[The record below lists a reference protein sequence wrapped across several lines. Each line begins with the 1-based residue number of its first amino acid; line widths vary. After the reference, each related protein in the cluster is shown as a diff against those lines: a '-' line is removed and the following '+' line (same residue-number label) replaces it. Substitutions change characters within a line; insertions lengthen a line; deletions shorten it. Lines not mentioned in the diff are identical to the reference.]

1 MTDHAALPKPA
12 EPREIAPGP
21 DKLLS
26 SVCALWLLNALT
38 GAAVAI
44 REDLP
49 GELIAGVFTGRDAS
63 AEFFKGPG
71 TALSPGLAHIGAQAL
86 FAVLSTRGGRAGM
99 AGAAGLT
106 VVGAGA
112 TAGALGEKITYRV
125 FSPRT
130 FDPTKAA
137 IVSAGITL
145 SLLITALGARRLFEL
160 RARR

>member
-1 MTDHAALPKPA
+1 MTDRDASPEPA
-12 EPREIAPGP
+12 ESRRTPPGP
-21 DKLLS
+21 DKMLS
-26 SVCALWLLNALT
+26 WVCTLWLLNAAT
-38 GAAVAI
+38 GAVVAI

-71 TALSPGLAHIGAQAL
+71 TALSPGLAHIAAQAV
-86 FAVLSTRGGRAGM
+86 FAVLSTRGGRVGE

-125 FSPRT
+125 LSPEA
-130 FDPTKAA
+130 FDPAKAV
-137 IVSAGITL
+137 IVSSGIILSTL
-145 SLLITALGARRLFEL
+145 MTVLSARRLVVL
-160 RARR
+160 RGRH